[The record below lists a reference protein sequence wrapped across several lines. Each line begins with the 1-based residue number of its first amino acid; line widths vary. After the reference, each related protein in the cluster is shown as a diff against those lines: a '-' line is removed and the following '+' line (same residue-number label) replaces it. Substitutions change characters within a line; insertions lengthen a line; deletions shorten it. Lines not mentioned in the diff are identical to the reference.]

1 MVGHDT
7 TQFSR
12 NYFLVRYLMGC
23 VISKRACFSVNLNY
37 LMIGLKDVEVV
48 ERSTVV
54 AQSIQQEQVR
64 SPGNNFGLVLSD
76 VPLARGTCRTL

>member
-1 MVGHDT
+1 
-7 TQFSR
+7 
-12 NYFLVRYLMGC
+12 
-23 VISKRACFSVNLNY
+23 
-37 LMIGLKDVEVV
+37 MIGLKDVEVV

-64 SPGNNFGLVLSD
+64 SPGNNFRLVLSD